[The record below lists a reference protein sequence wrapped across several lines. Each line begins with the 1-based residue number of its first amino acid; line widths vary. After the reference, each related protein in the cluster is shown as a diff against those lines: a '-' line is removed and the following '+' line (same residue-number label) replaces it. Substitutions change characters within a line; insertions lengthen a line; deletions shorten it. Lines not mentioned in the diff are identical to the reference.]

1 MAVGVV
7 AGFCEWGTPQP
18 TRTAESWLQVL
29 QVLQVGVYYH
39 VWGWPDWLCCATEAS
54 KRACSLC
61 ARCHRHLRML
71 KLVNRVDHMQT
82 RSCSEDR
89 NKASQ
94 AQRQRRKDGG
104 QQAAT
109 AE

>member
-54 KRACSLC
+54 KGRAHYVQGAIGTCGC
-61 ARCHRHLRML
+61 
-71 KLVNRVDHMQT
+71 
-82 RSCSEDR
+82 
-89 NKASQ
+89 
-94 AQRQRRKDGG
+94 
-104 QQAAT
+104 
-109 AE
+109 